1 MPKLCIGIGG
11 TVGDGNPDNRRFRIV
26 AHTGLVGTL
35 SLWLS
40 GSGSPDRG
48 GRWWMVHRAPE
59 VRDIGRARC

>member
-1 MPKLCIGIGG
+1 MPKLCVGIGG

-40 GSGSPDRG
+40 VKRKS
-48 GRWWMVHRAPE
+48 
-59 VRDIGRARC
+59 